1 MVGIYLSGTG
11 NTERCIDKL
20 IHLLGGTAQAIPIEK
35 AEAAEGLSQHNFI
48 VLAYPVQFSN
58 TPVMVRNFIKRHS
71 DLWKGKQALCVTTSG
86 LLEKSFPEP
95 CPVPDNWQKR
105 VAIGCK
111 IWYTADYFHNL
122 S

>member
-35 AEAAEGLSQHNFI
+35 AEAAEAAEAAEGLSQHNFI

-58 TPVMVRNFIKRHS
+58 TP
-71 DLWKGKQALCVTTSG
+71 LW
-86 LLEKSFPEP
+86 
-95 CPVPDNWQKR
+95 
-105 VAIGCK
+105 
-111 IWYTADYFHNL
+111 
-122 S
+122 